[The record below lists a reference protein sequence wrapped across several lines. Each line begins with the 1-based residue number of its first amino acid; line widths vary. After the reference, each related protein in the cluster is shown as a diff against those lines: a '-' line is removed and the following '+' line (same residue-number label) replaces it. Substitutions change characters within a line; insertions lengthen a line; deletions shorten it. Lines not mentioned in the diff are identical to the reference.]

1 MAKIQ
6 IQNKILI
13 IFTVSLSVLFAGS
26 VNDVFA
32 VEQSTMLKSKIITN
46 GDLYVESNIPTQ
58 IPFNVTA
65 MDGFNNSIPV
75 ECDKTPKTMFKVGKT
90 TVRCMAFDSFGN
102 KASDSFVVTIGYEIV
117 QIPDWLKNI
126 TQFWISGGI
135 SDDEYFQTLSFL
147 LDEQIIHVPYTKMP
161 KNSGDYE
168 IPTWIKTHAER
179 WVDGEISDDEFSIGM
194 YWLLDRKII

>member
-6 IQNKILI
+6 IQNKILV
-13 IFTVSLSVLFAGS
+13 IFAVSLSVLFAGS

-46 GDLYVESNIPTQ
+46 GDLYVESKTPTQ
-58 IPFNVTA
+58 IPFSVTA
-65 MDGFNNSIPV
+65 IDGFNNSIPV

-179 WVDGEISDDEFSIGM
+179 WVDGEISNDEFSIGM

>member
-6 IQNKILI
+6 IQNKILV
-13 IFTVSLSVLFAGS
+13 IFAVSLSVLFAGS

-32 VEQSTMLKSKIITN
+32 VEQSTMLKSKIVTN

-58 IPFNVTA
+58 IPFSVTT
-65 MDGFNNSIPV
+65 MDGFNNSISV
-75 ECDKTPKTMFKVGKT
+75 ECDKTPKTIFKIGKT
-90 TVRCMAFDSFGN
+90 TVRCMVFDSFGN
-102 KASDSFVVTIGYEIV
+102 KTSDSFVVTIGYEIV

-179 WVDGEISDDEFSIGM
+179 WVDDEISNDEFSIGM

>member
-6 IQNKILI
+6 IQNKILV
-13 IFTVSLSVLFAGS
+13 IFAVSLSVLFAGS

-32 VEQSTMLKSKIITN
+32 VEQLTMFKSKIITN
-46 GDLYVESNIPTQ
+46 GDLYVESKTPTQ
-58 IPFNVTA
+58 IPFSVTA
-65 MDGFNNSIPV
+65 IDGFNNSIPV

-179 WVDGEISDDEFSIGM
+179 WVDDEISNDEFSIGM

>member
-6 IQNKILI
+6 IQNKILV
-13 IFTVSLSVLFAGS
+13 IFAVSLSVLFAGS

-32 VEQSTMLKSKIITN
+32 VEQLTMLKSKIITN
-46 GDLYVESNIPTQ
+46 GDLYVESKTPTQ
-58 IPFNVTA
+58 IPFSVTA
-65 MDGFNNSIPV
+65 IDGFNNSIPV

-179 WVDGEISDDEFSIGM
+179 WVDGEISNDEFSIGM